1 MEKNKY
7 VCLIQPHTSFKLAKI
22 QPALFDQFDSIGL
35 LALASY
41 LKSKGYIVE
50 VLHLAKA
57 LRNGYTV
64 EQVINK
70 IKERKP
76 VLFGIGNMWVHQSVG
91 MLETA
96 KLIRNIYGD
105 IPIVIGG
112 QHASFFAQD
121 IVRGYFD
128 IIDGVIVGEGE
139 ETLHELVR
147 SVENT
152 GKLDRDI
159 AGYMT
164 YDEDMNQVS
173 FKPREVKLKLDDL
186 PFMSHSVVWPKIKP
200 AKGDIIPFAAA
211 LDTVRGGCPQQ
222 CAYCLEADDIG
233 RLGRRKRD
241 FHSPEYLVEQ
251 LKIYLKEGKTN
262 ILIQDSFY
270 ANGNKPIEK
279 YVELVKKNNLKMDAM
294 HFFIEPGYVN
304 SDIFEVLESFPAKKV
319 AVDYG
324 IETGSE
330 KVAKNMNRYH
340 NMDKIYSDV
349 EILGKTKTLSTA
361 WWLISLPG
369 ETKEDVRLTEE
380 AIKETTKMGVFTE
393 RVSQLLLFP
402 QTDLYKNRHLY
413 NINAYFHNYDD
424 FKIFSTVERRE
435 NGIYSELVTHDM
447 PYQTKEDTLRWL
459 KELKKSTREATVK
472 SPYYKQMTELGFEL
486 NDFDFF

>member
-139 ETLHELVR
+139 ETLHEFP
-147 SVENT
+147 
-152 GKLDRDI
+152 GKTAFRRPW
-159 AGYMT
+159 AG
-164 YDEDMNQVS
+164 
-173 FKPREVKLKLDDL
+173 DL
-186 PFMSHSVVWPKIKP
+186 PPLPYPV
-200 AKGDIIPFAAA
+200 D
-211 LDTVRGGCPQQ
+211 
-222 CAYCLEADDIG
+222 
-233 RLGRRKRD
+233 
-241 FHSPEYLVEQ
+241 
-251 LKIYLKEGKTN
+251 
-262 ILIQDSFY
+262 QD
-270 ANGNKPIEK
+270 
-279 YVELVKKNNLKMDAM
+279 
-294 HFFIEPGYVN
+294 HFQSRHRPLFV
-304 SDIFEVLESFPAKKV
+304 
-319 AVDYG
+319 
-324 IETGSE
+324 
-330 KVAKNMNRYH
+330 
-340 NMDKIYSDV
+340 IYS
-349 EILGKTKTLSTA
+349 
-361 WWLISLPG
+361 P
-369 ETKEDVRLTEE
+369 
-380 AIKETTKMGVFTE
+380 
-393 RVSQLLLFP
+393 
-402 QTDLYKNRHLY
+402 
-413 NINAYFHNYDD
+413 NI
-424 FKIFSTVERRE
+424 RE
-435 NGIYSELVTHDM
+435 GPCT
-447 PYQTKEDTLRWL
+447 
-459 KELKKSTREATVK
+459 K
-472 SPYYKQMTELGFEL
+472 SPSANPFPPPICSARSGANAKICTGTIS
-486 NDFDFF
+486 